1 MRETW
6 VSTSG
11 KSDIF
16 LGGNGM
22 CDIRPDEYM
31 VIYDEELGAVY
42 GARKGIVKPT
52 APGHAQAIENCL
64 QQYFE
69 GKMSEQDR
77 QDFEA
82 YMKRSF
88 GDAPDLLIEPCPNLF
103 ERDELNRLQI
113 LVATDCNLR
122 CKYCYAHGGNYGMKS
137 ERLSPSIACTYLTK
151 LLVGKYRRVKKVSFF
166 GGEPT
171 LCPDTIQAV
180 CEFFEESTEN
190 GIFDEMP
197 HFLMVSNGTLID
209 EKMANLIHMYDIK
222 VTISIDGPEEIHDLN
237 RVDAAGKGSFS
248 RVIRGI
254 EMLNQVGS
262 PPALLEATYTM
273 KHKKLGYT
281 WDDILDYLRKEFHT
295 KDVML
300 ASCNGGGIEDGLA
313 YENNDP
319 RIQDIGETPFPDIGF
334 TVHCLDSGKIS
345 DAGCDVAY
353 GSMALLPNGDIYPC
367 QFFVQHKEFKI
378 ADFHNG
384 DFDFSDYDS
393 VLSRFSAISKSRNER
408 CANCWAKQVCSSCP
422 AEFLV
427 TGESGSKLD
436 SSCNITRLQQSHM
449 ILKCAKMDQF
459 END

>member
-1 MRETW
+1 
-6 VSTSG
+6 
-11 KSDIF
+11 
-16 LGGNGM
+16 
-22 CDIRPDEYM
+22 
-31 VIYDEELGAVY
+31 
-42 GARKGIVKPT
+42 
-52 APGHAQAIENCL
+52 
-64 QQYFE
+64 
-69 GKMSEQDR
+69 
-77 QDFEA
+77 
-82 YMKRSF
+82 
-88 GDAPDLLIEPCPNLF
+88 
-103 ERDELNRLQI
+103 
-113 LVATDCNLR
+113 
-122 CKYCYAHGGNYGMKS
+122 
-137 ERLSPSIACTYLTK
+137 
-151 LLVGKYRRVKKVSFF
+151 
-166 GGEPT
+166 
-171 LCPDTIQAV
+171 
-180 CEFFEESTEN
+180 
-190 GIFDEMP
+190 
-197 HFLMVSNGTLID
+197 MVSNGTLID

-273 KHKKLGYT
+273 KHKELGYT

-313 YENNDP
+313 YENDDP

-334 TVHCLDSGKIS
+334 TIHCLDSGKIS
-345 DAGCDVAY
+345 DVGCDVAY
-353 GSMALLPNGDIYPC
+353 GSIALLPNGDIYPC

-378 ADFHNG
+378 ANFHNG
-384 DFDFSDYDS
+384 DFDFSDYGS
-393 VLSRFSAISKSRNER
+393 VLSRFSAISRSRNER

-427 TGESGSKLD
+427 TGEGRSKLD

-449 ILKCAKMDQF
+449 ILKCAKMDQC

>member
-1 MRETW
+1 M
-6 VSTSG
+6 S
-11 KSDIF
+11 
-16 LGGNGM
+16 
-22 CDIRPDEYM
+22 DIRPDEYM

-254 EMLNQVGS
+254 ERS
-262 PPALLEATYTM
+262 E
-273 KHKKLGYT
+273 
-281 WDDILDYLRKEFHT
+281 EHT
-295 KDVML
+295 SEL
-300 ASCNGGGIEDGLA
+300 
-313 YENNDP
+313 
-319 RIQDIGETPFPDIGF
+319 
-334 TVHCLDSGKIS
+334 
-345 DAGCDVAY
+345 
-353 GSMALLPNGDIYPC
+353 
-367 QFFVQHKEFKI
+367 
-378 ADFHNG
+378 
-384 DFDFSDYDS
+384 
-393 VLSRFSAISKSRNER
+393 
-408 CANCWAKQVCSSCP
+408 
-422 AEFLV
+422 
-427 TGESGSKLD
+427 
-436 SSCNITRLQQSHM
+436 QSH
-449 ILKCAKMDQF
+449 LT
-459 END
+459 